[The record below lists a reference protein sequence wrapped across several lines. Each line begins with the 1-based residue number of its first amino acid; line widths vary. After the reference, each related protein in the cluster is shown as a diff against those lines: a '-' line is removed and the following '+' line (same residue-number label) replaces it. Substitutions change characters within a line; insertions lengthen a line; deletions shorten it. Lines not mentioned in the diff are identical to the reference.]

1 MNRGPTGDYLVTSHG
16 DEEVRAFVPRPLPP
30 EPPLRMTGPLQ
41 VLLEEATHALGRL
54 DGAASLL
61 PDPGLFIYSYVR
73 KEAVLSSQIEGTQ
86 SSLSDLLRFESA
98 RSPGAPLDDLREV
111 SRYVAAVD
119 HATTRLA
126 GQDGLPLC
134 NRLLREA
141 HQILLTDARGG
152 HMRPGEFRRSQNWI
166 GGTRPG
172 NAAFVPPPPAE
183 AAAAM
188 SDLERFVHAV
198 DDGLPALVRA
208 GLAHVQFETIHP
220 FMDGNGRTGRMLII
234 LMLIDRGLLSS
245 PVLYLSLY
253 FKKHRDRYYDL
264 LGTVRRTGDWE
275 SWLEFFLEGVA
286 AVATSARET
295 AQRLLSM
302 ASGDRSRIAAS
313 GRGAN
318 SALRI
323 HEALAEL
330 VVVNVA
336 RVVER
341 TGLSAPTVG
350 TGLQRLCDLD
360 IATEVTGGRRNRVF
374 VYREYLAVLDEGTE
388 PLASTA
394 TGA

>member
-1 MNRGPTGDYLVTSHG
+1 MNRGPTGDYMVTPFG

-54 DGAASLL
+54 DGAATLL
-61 PDPGLFIYSYVR
+61 PDPDLFIYTYVR

-98 RSPGAPLDDLREV
+98 QAPGAPVRDVLEV
-111 SRYVAAVD
+111 SRYVQAVD
-119 HATTRLA
+119 YATAQLSA
-126 GQDGLPLC
+126 EEGLPLC
-134 NRLLREA
+134 NRLLRGA
-141 HQILLTDARGG
+141 HRILLTGARGG
-152 HMRPGEFRRSQNWI
+152 DMLPGKFRRSQNWI

-188 SDLERFVHAV
+188 SDLERFVHAS

-245 PVLYLSLY
+245 PILYLSLH
-253 FKKHRDRYYDL
+253 FKQHRSRYYEL
-264 LGTVRRTGDWE
+264 LDGVRRTGDWE
-275 SWLEFFLEGVA
+275 SWLEFFLGGVA

-302 ASGDRSRIAAS
+302 ASSDRSRIAAS

-318 SALRI
+318 SMLRV
-323 HEALAEL
+323 HEALTER

-341 TGLSAPTVG
+341 TGLSAPTAG

-360 IATEVTGGRRNRVF
+360 IAAEVTGGRRNRVF

>member
-286 AVATSARET
+286 AVGHLRP
-295 AQRLLSM
+295 R
-302 ASGDRSRIAAS
+302 DRPAP
-313 GRGAN
+313 
-318 SALRI
+318 
-323 HEALAEL
+323 AEHGF
-330 VVVNVA
+330 
-336 RVVER
+336 R
-341 TGLSAPTVG
+341 
-350 TGLQRLCDLD
+350 
-360 IATEVTGGRRNRVF
+360 
-374 VYREYLAVLDEGTE
+374 
-388 PLASTA
+388 
-394 TGA
+394 

>member
-172 NAAFVPPPPAE
+172 NAAFVPPPP
-183 AAAAM
+183 
-188 SDLERFVHAV
+188 
-198 DDGLPALVRA
+198 
-208 GLAHVQFETIHP
+208 
-220 FMDGNGRTGRMLII
+220 
-234 LMLIDRGLLSS
+234 
-245 PVLYLSLY
+245 
-253 FKKHRDRYYDL
+253 
-264 LGTVRRTGDWE
+264 
-275 SWLEFFLEGVA
+275 
-286 AVATSARET
+286 
-295 AQRLLSM
+295 
-302 ASGDRSRIAAS
+302 
-313 GRGAN
+313 GRGGRGHVRPGT
-318 SALRI
+318 LRP
-323 HEALAEL
+323 
-330 VVVNVA
+330 
-336 RVVER
+336 R
-341 TGLSAPTVG
+341 
-350 TGLQRLCDLD
+350 
-360 IATEVTGGRRNRVF
+360 GR
-374 VYREYLAVLDEGTE
+374 
-388 PLASTA
+388 
-394 TGA
+394 